1 MPNSKF
7 LLLMS
12 QNGRFHCW
20 KFCSPYTYSPILW
33 IIVLDFMIYEKQIFS
48 IIIRYFFIL
57 CNKNCFYHCKI
68 RSKLNF
74 HIILCVTDRYITYTK
89 KKKRGYV
96 TIDSILYSFCYITY
110 LYFIFNVMKNYIL
123 SLTSKESNRI
133 IYRS

>member
-33 IIVLDFMIYEKQIFS
+33 IIVLDFIIYEKQIFS

-57 CNKNCFYHCKI
+57 CNKIVFTIVKFVQSSTFILFYVWQIDISHI
-68 RSKLNF
+68 R
-74 HIILCVTDRYITYTK
+74 

>member
-57 CNKNCFYHCKI
+57 CNKIVFTIVKFVQSSTFILFYVWQIDISHI
-68 RSKLNF
+68 R
-74 HIILCVTDRYITYTK
+74 

-96 TIDSILYSFCYITY
+96 TIDSILYSFCYITD

>member
-20 KFCSPYTYSPILW
+20 KFCSPYTYSSILW
-33 IIVLDFMIYEKQIFS
+33 IIVLDFIIYEKQIFS

-57 CNKNCFYHCKI
+57 CNKIVFTIVKFVQSSTFILFYVWQIDISHI
-68 RSKLNF
+68 R
-74 HIILCVTDRYITYTK
+74 

-96 TIDSILYSFCYITY
+96 TIDSILYSFCYITD